1 MESVA
6 SYVVFYLHTMGYVLA
21 ILITSSCT
29 FVHTGEG
36 DSYRLDISPGL
47 TKYYVPLCED
57 SVKPFVGKV
66 FPDLDTGVEF
76 YTKYASIVGFD
87 VRLSHLSKCDDGTTV
102 WRYVLCNREGHKHVV
117 CKDKSSVAE
126 LDGDAESS
134 VKKRRRFSN
143 RVGCGACAIFRYGG
157 DGTYVIHRFE
167 ERHNHSLTSVM
178 SRQFL
183 KMNRKVGPGHMKFV
197 ADCGKVN
204 IGPVQSFR
212 LFGEMFGGL
221 ANVGATSL
229 EFRNIKRDVDA
240 FSARVD
246 AQMITNRYDVVFT
259 PFTGVNNHKKSITF
273 GAGLLTKED
282 IESYVWLFEKFK
294 EAMGSEP
301 VLVVTDQDPAMR
313 VAFPRVFKEAKHRF
327 CMWHIMSK
335 VGDKVGPSL
344 SKNESFRSKLN
355 SVVWSHYLEPA
366 EFDHQW
372 KVVMEEFGLLEHSW
386 FVKMYDLRHL
396 WIPAYF
402 SDVSMNGLIRTTSRS
417 ESENSL
423 FGSFTTPQSNLVE
436 FFMHFDRA
444 IDSQR
449 YSINKLNSDSEACF
463 PDLKTPLSME
473 KHVAYV
479 YTLTVFYLVQAEIC
493 AACFSCR
500 VLNVRDDQGILYYD
514 IKDENDRV
522 FRVVLNV
529 AEVIASCG
537 CKLFERVGLLCRHIF
552 VVFKDLNLNSIP
564 LVYVVNRWTKSA
576 SLGQSFD
583 IDGVVVDQCRGVDEK
598 LSDIDRLKGFSQIIK
613 DHKDMLLADKDGCS
627 STVDKRSVIESICG
641 SSVPSE
647 VSILPPNK
655 AKNKGSGRR
664 IKGCK
669 EIAIEQ
675 SKNERT
681 CKTCNKPN
689 HDSRN
694 CVLRKT
700 KDKVCGLQIL

>member
-1 MESVA
+1 M
-6 SYVVFYLHTMGYVLA
+6 
-21 ILITSSCT
+21 
-29 FVHTGEG
+29 
-36 DSYRLDISPGL
+36 
-47 TKYYVPLCED
+47 
-57 SVKPFVGKV
+57 
-66 FPDLDTGVEF
+66 
-76 YTKYASIVGFD
+76 
-87 VRLSHLSKCDDGTTV
+87 
-102 WRYVLCNREGHKHVV
+102 
-117 CKDKSSVAE
+117 
-126 LDGDAESS
+126 
-134 VKKRRRFSN
+134 
-143 RVGCGACAIFRYGG
+143 
-157 DGTYVIHRFE
+157 
-167 ERHNHSLTSVM
+167 
-178 SRQFL
+178 
-183 KMNRKVGPGHMKFV
+183 
-197 ADCGKVN
+197 N

-240 FSARVD
+240 FSAGVD
-246 AQMITNRYDVVFT
+246 AQMITNRYDMVFT

-273 GAGLLTKED
+273 GAGLLTKEN

-301 VLVVTDQDPAMR
+301 VLVVTDQDAAMR

-327 CMWHIMSK
+327 YMWHIMSK

-344 SKNESFRSKLN
+344 SKNETFRSKLN

-366 EFDHQW
+366 EFDYQW
-372 KVVMEEFGLLEHSW
+372 NVVMEEFGLLEHSW
-386 FVKMYDLRHL
+386 FVKMYDLHHL
-396 WIPAYF
+396 WILAYF

-473 KHVAYV
+473 KHAAYV

-500 VLNVRDDQGILYYD
+500 VLNVRDDQG
-514 IKDENDRV
+514 
-522 FRVVLNV
+522 VL
-529 AEVIASCG
+529 
-537 CKLFERVGLLCRHIF
+537 HIF
-552 VVFKDLNLNSIP
+552 VVFKDLNLDSIP

-576 SLGQSFD
+576 SLGQTFD
-583 IDGVVVDQCRGVDEK
+583 IDGVVVDQCGGVDEK
-598 LSDIDRLKGFSQIIK
+598 LVILRNVWLDIQCCVSMVQSDIDHLKVFSQIIK
-613 DHKDMLLADKDGCS
+613 DHKDMLLDDKGGCS

-641 SSVPSE
+641 SSVPSK

-675 SKNERT
+675 SKKERT

-700 KDKVCGLQIL
+700 KDKVCSL

>member
-1 MESVA
+1 M
-6 SYVVFYLHTMGYVLA
+6 
-21 ILITSSCT
+21 
-29 FVHTGEG
+29 
-36 DSYRLDISPGL
+36 
-47 TKYYVPLCED
+47 
-57 SVKPFVGKV
+57 
-66 FPDLDTGVEF
+66 
-76 YTKYASIVGFD
+76 
-87 VRLSHLSKCDDGTTV
+87 
-102 WRYVLCNREGHKHVV
+102 
-117 CKDKSSVAE
+117 
-126 LDGDAESS
+126 
-134 VKKRRRFSN
+134 
-143 RVGCGACAIFRYGG
+143 
-157 DGTYVIHRFE
+157 
-167 ERHNHSLTSVM
+167 
-178 SRQFL
+178 
-183 KMNRKVGPGHMKFV
+183 
-197 ADCGKVN
+197 
-204 IGPVQSFR
+204 
-212 LFGEMFGGL
+212 
-221 ANVGATSL
+221 
-229 EFRNIKRDVDA
+229 
-240 FSARVD
+240 
-246 AQMITNRYDVVFT
+246 VFT

-273 GAGLLTKED
+273 GAELLTKED

-294 EAMGSEP
+294 EAMGTEP
-301 VLVVTDQDPAMR
+301 VLVVIDQDPAMR

-344 SKNESFRSKLN
+344 SKNETFRSKLN

-366 EFDHQW
+366 EFDYQW
-372 KVVMEEFGLLEHSW
+372 NVVMEEFGLLEHSW

-417 ESENSL
+417 ESENSF

-449 YSINKLNSDSEACF
+449 YSINKLNSDSVACF

-473 KHVAYV
+473 KHATYV

-493 AACFSCR
+493 ATCFRCR
-500 VLNVRDDQGILYYD
+500 VLNVRDDQGVLYYD

-522 FRVVLNV
+522 FRAVHNV
-529 AEVIASCG
+529 AEVKSSCG
-537 CKLFERVGLLCRHIF
+537 CKPFERVGLLCRHIF
-552 VVFKDLNLNSIP
+552 VVFKDLNLDSIP

-576 SLGQSFD
+576 SLGQTFD
-583 IDGVVVDQCRGVDEK
+583 IDGVVVDQYGGVDEK
-598 LSDIDRLKGFSQIIK
+598 LVILKNVWLDIQCCVSMVQSDIDRLKVFSQIIK
-613 DHKDMLLADKDGCS
+613 DHKDMLLADKGGCS

-675 SKNERT
+675 VRRRGLARLATNLIMI
-681 CKTCNKPN
+681 
-689 HDSRN
+689 
-694 CVLRKT
+694 VGI
-700 KDKVCGLQIL
+700 VC